1 MLKSTQEGLEVK
13 NSNNQTGTVHQ
24 TDYRTNSERLKEVL
38 RKAVELQCKLNELA
52 EYLSMDGEFDRE
64 FAEAED
70 RLQMLIHNDLSPM
83 LGYLF
88 INEEFQ
94 KMEEAV

>member
-1 MLKSTQEGLEVK
+1 MLKPKESLEVN
-13 NSNNQTGTVHQ
+13 NSSNQTGTVHQ
-24 TDYRTNSERLKEVL
+24 TDYRTNCERLKEVL

>member
-1 MLKSTQEGLEVK
+1 MCKPNQESLEVK
-13 NSNNQTGTVHQ
+13 QSSNQTGTVHQ
-24 TDYRTNSERLKEVL
+24 TDYKANRERLKEVL

-52 EYLSMDGEFDRE
+52 KYLSMDGEFDRE

-94 KMEEAV
+94 KLEEAV

>member
-1 MLKSTQEGLEVK
+1 MCKSTQSLEVN
-13 NSNNQTGTVHQ
+13 NSSNQTGTVHQ
-24 TDYRTNSERLKEVL
+24 TDYKANRERLKEVL

-64 FAEAED
+64 FTEAED

-94 KMEEAV
+94 KLEEAV

>member
-1 MLKSTQEGLEVK
+1 MCKPNQESLDVK
-13 NSNNQTGTVHQ
+13 NSSNQTGTVHQ
-24 TDYRTNSERLKEVL
+24 TDYKSNRERLKEVL

-88 INEEFQ
+88 INEQFQ
-94 KMEEAV
+94 NMEEAV

>member
-1 MLKSTQEGLEVK
+1 MRKLTESLEAK
-13 NSNNQTGTVHQ
+13 NSSNQTGLAHQ
-24 TDYRTNSERLKEVL
+24 TDYRTNCERLKEVL

-88 INEEFQ
+88 INEQFQ
-94 KMEEAV
+94 KLEKAV

>member
-1 MLKSTQEGLEVK
+1 MKELQAK
-13 NSNNQTGTVHQ
+13 TGTVHQ
-24 TDYRTNSERLKEVL
+24 TDYKSNRERLKEVL

-64 FAEAED
+64 FVEAED

-88 INEEFQ
+88 INEQFQ
-94 KMEEAV
+94 NMEEAV

>member
-1 MLKSTQEGLEVK
+1 MKELQAK
-13 NSNNQTGTVHQ
+13 TGTVHQ
-24 TDYRTNSERLKEVL
+24 TDYKSNRERLKEVL

-52 EYLSMDGEFDRE
+52 EYLSMDGEFDHE

-88 INEEFQ
+88 INEQFQ
-94 KMEEAV
+94 NMEEAV

>member
-1 MLKSTQEGLEVK
+1 MCKTTQSLDVK
-13 NSNNQTGTVHQ
+13 NSSEQTGTVHQ
-24 TDYRTNSERLKEVL
+24 TDYRTRIERLKEVL
-38 RKAVELQCKLNELA
+38 RKAIELQNKLNELS
-52 EYLSMDGEFDRE
+52 EFLSVDGAFDYE

-94 KMEEAV
+94 KLEEAV